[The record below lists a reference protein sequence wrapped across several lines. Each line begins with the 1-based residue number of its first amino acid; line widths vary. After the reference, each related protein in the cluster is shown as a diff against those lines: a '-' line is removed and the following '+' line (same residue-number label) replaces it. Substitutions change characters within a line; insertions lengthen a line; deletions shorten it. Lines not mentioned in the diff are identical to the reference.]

1 MKKRLLVF
9 ALLVVAMCCLLAASV
24 SAENRTSISY
34 TDINGV
40 THDVPVVKYEDATAE
55 SVASILSNNST
66 VQARFIDNGAY
77 AILKATDGS
86 LTAYPTWYIIEPSGN
101 DAKYVAISEI
111 EYGYVN
117 AMSGKT
123 YNRGAILYVEFPEG
137 MTHLRGNSV
146 FGGSTGKYEVN
157 VTEIVIPS
165 TVIATQ
171 NGCFNGAPSL
181 KKVFIKENSQM
192 TTIAASSFTDSKN
205 LTYIQFEN
213 LSRLESID
221 GVANCNLTGKIDL
234 SKNTNLKSLPN
245 QFLQN
250 NPNVTEI
257 ALPDSIETIGNKV
270 FEGCTNIRFSS
281 PYLPKNLVSIG
292 THFMTNCKNIN
303 ETLIFPEGFTTI
315 TDECFTN
322 ASIADAENGTLNLVF
337 LGEPT
342 KLIMDGSTYTGW
354 AKYVNVYFAKYTISD
369 FKGNVYSF
377 SDKEAGTLS
386 GKAAQSGELEFDV
399 ASKSPTSTS
408 QVLENH
414 MRFFFCGENGK
425 VQVSYMLTNAGTD
438 ITEDRGTFVMDGH
451 THYGAC
457 ALVEATCGKD
467 GSETI
472 SCIVCDQAIVT
483 TLEATGNH
491 NHVDGICTVCGHSLC
506 PGGADHNMKLT
517 IAYENGYINAGK
529 VINKCQNEGCTH
541 EEYLEAAAAILTF
554 KGYSAKIGGTEITV
568 GYTVNQDALSKY
580 EEITGEGLRYG
591 VVAYVP
597 KVTDDKTTLAPVSIV
612 NGDAVGCE
620 RAIAVEMSSTYTAFD
635 FILSGFTEE
644 YYNTEIVL
652 CAFVCVE
659 DAVEYISYN
668 NNKEAVQYEYAYSV
682 SFNGEATEE

>member
-1 MKKRLLVF
+1 MKKKILLSLMIIAMLVCLF
-9 ALLVVAMCCLLAASV
+9 AISV
-24 SAENRTSISY
+24 GAENRESISY
-34 TDINGV
+34 TDVSGV
-40 THDVPVVKYEDATAE
+40 THNVPVVKYDDATAE
-55 SVASILSNNST
+55 TVASKLGNNATMQSLF
-66 VQARFIDNGAY
+66 VDNGAY
-77 AILKATDGS
+77 AILKASDGS
-86 LTAYPTWYIIEPSGN
+86 LTAYPTWYIIEPSGS
-101 DAKYVAISEI
+101 DANYVAISEI

-117 AMSGKT
+117 AMSSKT
-123 YNRGAILYVEFPEG
+123 YNKGAILYVEFPEG

-146 FGGSTGKYEVN
+146 FGGSTSKYEVN

-171 NGCFNGAPSL
+171 SGCFNGAPSL

-192 TTIAASSFTDSKN
+192 TTIEGSSFTDSKN

-221 GVANCNLTGKIDL
+221 GVSSCNLTGKIDL

-245 QFLQN
+245 NFLQS

-257 ALPDSIETIGNKV
+257 ALPDSIETIGNNAFKD
-270 FEGCTNIRFSS
+270 CTNIRFSS

-315 TDECFTN
+315 TDEGFTN
-322 ASIADAENGTLNLVF
+322 ASITDAANGTFNLVF

-386 GKAAQSGELEFDV
+386 GKTTQSGKLEFDV
-399 ASKSPTSTS
+399 ASNSPTSTS

-425 VQVSYMLTNAGTD
+425 VQVSYMLTNNGTD

-483 TLEATGNH
+483 ILEATGNH
-491 NHVDGICTVCGHSLC
+491 NHVEGICTVCGHSLC
-506 PGGADHNMKLT
+506 PGGADHDMKLT
-517 IAYENGYINAGK
+517 VIYKDGFVNAG
-529 VINKCQNEGCTH
+529 VVVNKCQNEGCDH
-541 EEYLEAAAAILTF
+541 EIKESDLEAIFTF
-554 KGYSAKIGGTEITV
+554 KGYSAKIGGDRITV
-568 GYTVNQDALSKY
+568 GYLVNQTALATY
-580 EEITGEGLRYG
+580 EEITDTSLNYG
-591 VVAYVP
+591 IVACLATADTNSPITVSDGNLAVNEHTIMV
-597 KVTDDKTTLAPVSIV
+597 KVDSA
-612 NGDAVGCE
+612 
-620 RAIAVEMSSTYTAFD
+620 YTAFD
-635 FILSGFTEE
+635 FILNGFTSEQ
-644 YYNTEIVL
+644 YGIALVMCAYVYADGKVSYL
-652 CAFVCVE
+652 CFNNGVE
-659 DAVEYISYN
+659 G
-668 NNKEAVQYEYAYSV
+668 QYDSAYSV
-682 SFNGEATEE
+682 TFNEYAKENE